1 MSRPVRYLAFVL
13 VACFALA
20 ACAPS
25 APPASKAA
33 PTQAP
38 AGAQATPAPGPAQP
52 AAAKPTQAT
61 APAKAPAAAGKPAGE
76 ATIALAND
84 VECWNPIEG
93 PCGGSPKYH
102 DLVMDRLVVWDKDI
116 KLAPGLATSW
126 KVVNELTWEFKLRE
140 NVTFTNG
147 EPFDAEAVVYM
158 FEPILKPQGRDA
170 PPTTVGS
177 YRSVSGVEI
186 VDKNTVRFHTKEP
199 FPLLVNYLAFEPR
212 AVPPKYYSE
221 VGKDEFGKKPIG
233 TGPYKLVEWAKDSRF
248 VLEANADYWG
258 EKPAIQ
264 RLVFRPIPEESTR
277 LAEVLSGGVDIAEKI
292 SPDQMDDLQRSQ
304 TAKEVTVPTLRTL
317 SVNLRPEDRIQSLP
331 LREAFMYATN
341 IDVIVKEV
349 VNGLGDKLGRG
360 NPVTRYELG
369 YDEGIP
375 EWSYDQDKARQK
387 LKEANYDGREIK
399 MFYPQGEV
407 AGVDRVA
414 EALQAQWTKVGL
426 NVSIQMQEY
435 GLWRKN
441 WTAREVPG
449 DIYMSTGSAKGMD
462 SDARFVPSV
471 RCYQPEKGL
480 GRVSFACDQ
489 KIDALLDQATTAMD
503 PDKRRALY
511 VDAWKLH
518 RDTAHYVALYSPR
531 DLLGVS
537 RKLEWEP
544 NVEGLWST
552 LATAQKK

>member
-1 MSRPVRYLAFVL
+1 MSRLVRSLAFVL
-13 VACFALA
+13 LASFAVA
-20 ACAPS
+20 ACAPA
-25 APPASKAA
+25 APSPASKTA

-38 AGAQATPAPGPAQP
+38 AAQGTQAPATPATQPPA
-52 AAAKPTQAT
+52 AAAKPTDA
-61 APAKAPAAAGKPAGE
+61 AAPAAAGE

-93 PCGGSPKYH
+93 PCGASPKYH
-102 DLVMDRLVVWDKDI
+102 DLVMERLVVWDNDI

-126 KVVNELTWEFKLRE
+126 KIVNDLTWEFKLRE
-140 NVTFTNG
+140 NVKFTNG
-147 EPFDAEAVVYM
+147 EPFDADAVVYM
-158 FEPILKPQGRDA
+158 FDAALNPKGRDA

-177 YRSVSGVEI
+177 YRLVSRIEV
-186 VDKNTVRFHTKEP
+186 VDKYTVRFHTKEP
-199 FPLLVNYLAFEPR
+199 FPLLVNYMAFEPR
-212 AVPPKYYSE
+212 AVPPKYYAE

-233 TGPYKLVEWAKDSRF
+233 TGPYKLLEWVKDNRF
-248 VLEANADYWG
+248 VLEANPDYWG
-258 EKPAIQ
+258 EKPAIR

-277 LAEVLSGGVDIAEKI
+277 LAEVLAGSVDIAEKI
-292 SPDQMDDLQRSQ
+292 SPDQIGSLQRSQ
-304 TAKEVTVPTLRTL
+304 SAREVTVPTLRTL
-317 SVNLRPEDRIQSLP
+317 TVNLRPEDRVQSLP
-331 LREAFMYATN
+331 LREAFEYATN
-341 IDVIVKEV
+341 VDVIIKEV
-349 VNGLGDKLGRG
+349 INGLGDKLARG
-360 NPVTRYELG
+360 NPVTKYEFG
-369 YDEGIP
+369 YDESIP
-375 EWSYDQDKARQK
+375 EWPYDPDKARQK

-407 AGVDRVA
+407 SGVDRVA

-449 DIYMSTGSAKGMD
+449 DIYLATGSAKGMD

-471 RCYQPEKGL
+471 RCYQPDKGL

-489 KIDALLDQATTAMD
+489 KIDAILDQATTMMD
-503 PDKRRALY
+503 QDKRRELY
-511 VDAWKLH
+511 AQAWNLH

-537 RKLEWEP
+537 RKVEWQP
-544 NVEGLWST
+544 DVEGLWST
-552 LATAQKK
+552 LARAKKGS